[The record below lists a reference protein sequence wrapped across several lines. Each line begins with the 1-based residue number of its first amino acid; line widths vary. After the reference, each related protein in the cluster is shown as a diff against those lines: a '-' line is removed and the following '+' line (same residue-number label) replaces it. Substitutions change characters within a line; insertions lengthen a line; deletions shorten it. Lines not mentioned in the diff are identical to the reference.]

1 MNEIREPYV
10 HRRAPKKTKGQI
22 KRQEMFARLRENPKD
37 PEVLEYLRRKRIS
50 YISLSHNGRK
60 VEVRV

>member
-1 MNEIREPYV
+1 MSETYIRK
-10 HRRAPKKTKGQI
+10 RAPKKTKDQI
-22 KRQEMFARLRENPKD
+22 KRQEMFARLRENPRD

-50 YISLSHNGRK
+50 YIMLSHNGRK